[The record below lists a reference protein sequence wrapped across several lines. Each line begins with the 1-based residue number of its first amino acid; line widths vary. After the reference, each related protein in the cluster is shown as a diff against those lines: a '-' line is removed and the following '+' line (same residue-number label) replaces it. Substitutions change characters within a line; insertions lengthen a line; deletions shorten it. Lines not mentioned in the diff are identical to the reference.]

1 MTTIKELVAMKLA
14 LEACKR
20 NQSAQAQ
27 AILEEALAE
36 KDVVLDLEPEVLAKL
51 ESDLANQATISSGL
65 CGGCAKKAA
74 DGWALYCV
82 ECWEKAEQE
91 PVAEI
96 LVNDKDVIV
105 LWHKT
110 ARQLGHQ
117 VKLYAAPV
125 RTKDLTDDE
134 VAKAYMECTGGDI
147 IARFRA
153 VIAAD
158 REKNK

>member
-1 MTTIKELVAMKLA
+1 MKTTKLTA
-14 LEACKR
+14 E
-20 NQSAQAQ
+20 QAQ
-27 AILEEALAE
+27 QIEEAFENAE
-36 KDVVLDLEPEVLAKL
+36 SVAASINAGKHHVIQIDDEKCFWQREEWVRWAIDEVLPEIREAL
-51 ESDLANQATISSGL
+51 SAIR
-65 CGGCAKKAA
+65 AA
-74 DGWALYCV
+74 RAQ
-82 ECWEKAEQE
+82 EQAEQE

-117 VKLYAAPV
+117 AKLYAAPV

-134 VAKAYMECTGGDI
+134 IDK
-147 IARFRA
+147 IATDLDEEDPDEGYWRDFARA